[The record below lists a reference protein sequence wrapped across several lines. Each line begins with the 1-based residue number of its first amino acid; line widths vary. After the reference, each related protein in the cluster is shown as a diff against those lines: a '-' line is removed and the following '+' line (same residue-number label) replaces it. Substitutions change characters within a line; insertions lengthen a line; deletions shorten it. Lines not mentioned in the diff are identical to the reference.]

1 MAIKKFR
8 PNTPG
13 TRGLTLVDKKG
24 LWTGKPLKSL
34 TAGLSK
40 KGGRNNTGRIT
51 MRRKGGGHKAKYR
64 IIDFKRN
71 KSDIAG
77 TVERIEH
84 DPNRSSYI
92 ALIKYDDGE
101 MNYILAPK
109 DLKIGEKIIAG
120 ENTEIKIGNCMP
132 MSNIPV
138 GIDIHNIELKVGC
151 GAQLARS
158 AGSST
163 QIVGKSDGYVAI
175 KLPSGEQRKVRE
187 ECKATIGVLSNIDK
201 KNQKL
206 GKAGRKRWLGV
217 RPSVRGVAM
226 NPIDHPHG
234 GGEGKTSGG
243 RDPVTPWGKPTKGKK
258 TRNNKRTDK
267 FIIKRKTDKKA
278 RIEV

>member
-1 MAIKKFR
+1 MPLKKFR

-24 LWTGKPLKSL
+24 LWTGKPVKSL

-64 IIDFKRN
+64 IVDFKRN
-71 KSDIAG
+71 NTESA
-77 TVERIEH
+77 TVDRIEY

-92 ALIKYDDGE
+92 ALITYTDGTKS
-101 MNYILAPK
+101 YILAPK
-109 DLKIGEKIIAG
+109 DLKAGDQVISGEKK
-120 ENTEIKIGNCMP
+120 EIRIGNCMP
-132 MSNIPV
+132 MSDIPV
-138 GIDIHNIELKVGC
+138 GIDIHNIELKIGS

-158 AGSST
+158 AGTST

-187 ECKATIGVLSNIDK
+187 ECRATIGVLSNIDK

>member
-1 MAIKKFR
+1 MPLKKFR

-24 LWTGKPLKSL
+24 LWTGKPVKSL

-64 IIDFKRN
+64 IVDFKRN
-71 KSDIAG
+71 NTESA
-77 TVERIEH
+77 TVDRIEY

-92 ALIKYDDGE
+92 ALITYTDGTT
-101 MNYILAPK
+101 NYILAPK
-109 DLKIGEKIIAG
+109 DLKAGDQVISGEKK
-120 ENTEIKIGNCMP
+120 EIRIGNCMP
-132 MSNIPV
+132 MSDIPV
-138 GIDIHNIELKVGC
+138 GIDIHNIELKIGS

-187 ECKATIGVLSNIDK
+187 ECRATIGVLSNIDK

>member
-1 MAIKKFR
+1 MPLKKFK

-24 LWTGKPLKSL
+24 LWTGKPMKSL

-71 KSDIAG
+71 NTESA
-77 TVERIEH
+77 TVDRIEY

-92 ALIKYDDGE
+92 ALITYTDGTKS
-101 MNYILAPK
+101 YILAPK
-109 DLKIGEKIIAG
+109 DLKAGDQVISGEKK
-120 ENTEIKIGNCMP
+120 EIRIGNCMP
-132 MSNIPV
+132 MSDIPV
-138 GIDIHNIELKVGC
+138 GIDIHNIELKIGS

-187 ECKATIGVLSNIDK
+187 ECRATIGVLSNIDK

>member
-1 MAIKKFR
+1 MALKKFR

-92 ALIKYDDGE
+92 ALIKYDDGA

-109 DLKIGEKIIAG
+109 DLKIGDKIIAG
-120 ENTEIKIGNCMP
+120 ENIEIKVGNCMP

-138 GIDIHNIELKVGC
+138 GIDIHNIELKVGS

-175 KLPSGEQRKVRE
+175 KLPSGEQRKVRD

>member
-1 MAIKKFR
+1 MALKKFR

-92 ALIKYDDGE
+92 ALIKYDDGA

-109 DLKIGEKIIAG
+109 DLKIGDKIIAG
-120 ENTEIKIGNCMP
+120 ENTEIKVGNCMP

-138 GIDIHNIELKVGC
+138 GIDIHNIELKVGS

-163 QIVGKSDGYVAI
+163 QIVGKADGYVAI

-267 FIIKRKTDKKA
+267 YIIKRKTDKKA

>member
-1 MAIKKFR
+1 MALKTFKPYTKSSR
-8 PNTPG
+8 G
-13 TRGLTLVDKKG
+13 TILVDRSG
-24 LWTGKPLKSL
+24 LWKGKPFKSL
-34 TAGLSK
+34 VSPK
-40 KGGRNNTGRIT
+40 NSMKGRNNNGHIT
-51 MRRKGGGHKAKYR
+51 SINRAGGHKKMYR
-64 IIDFKRN
+64 HVDFYRRKFD
-71 KSDIAG
+71 SPA
-77 TVERIEH
+77 TVQRIEY

-92 ALIKYDDGE
+92 ALIKYDDGIQS
-101 MNYILAPK
+101 YILAPK
-109 DLKIGEKIIAG
+109 DIKVGDKVISGSKK
-120 ENTEIKIGNCMP
+120 EIRNGNCMP
-132 MSNIPV
+132 MSDIPV
-138 GIDIHNIELKVGC
+138 GIDIHNIELKSGS

-158 AGSST
+158 AGTST
-163 QIVGKSDGYVAI
+163 QIVGKSNGYVAI
-175 KLPSGEQRKVRE
+175 KLPSGEQRKIRE
-187 ECKATIGVLSNIDK
+187 ECRATIGVLSNIDK

-206 GKAGRKRWLGV
+206 GKAGRNRWLGI

>member
-1 MAIKKFR
+1 MPLKKFR

-24 LWTGKPLKSL
+24 LWTGKPVKSL

-64 IIDFKRN
+64 IVDFKRN
-71 KSDIAG
+71 NTESA
-77 TVERIEH
+77 TVDRIEY

-92 ALIKYDDGE
+92 ALITYTDGTKS
-101 MNYILAPK
+101 YILAPK
-109 DLKIGEKIIAG
+109 DLKAGDQVISGEKK
-120 ENTEIKIGNCMP
+120 EIRIGNCMP
-132 MSNIPV
+132 MSDIPV
-138 GIDIHNIELKVGC
+138 GIDIHNIELKIGS

-158 AGSST
+158 AGSSS

-187 ECKATIGVLSNIDK
+187 ECRATIGVLSNIDK

>member
-1 MAIKKFR
+1 MALKKFR

-71 KSDIAG
+71 KLDIAG

-92 ALIKYDDGE
+92 ALIKYDDGA

-109 DLKIGEKIIAG
+109 DLKIGDKIIAG
-120 ENTEIKIGNCMP
+120 ENIEIKVGNCMP

-138 GIDIHNIELKVGC
+138 GIDIHNIELKVGS

-163 QIVGKSDGYVAI
+163 QIVGKADGYVAI

>member
-1 MAIKKFR
+1 MPLKKFK

-24 LWTGKPLKSL
+24 LWTGKPVKSL

-71 KSDIAG
+71 NTETA
-77 TVERIEH
+77 TVDRIEY

-92 ALIKYDDGE
+92 ALITYTDGSK
-101 MNYILAPK
+101 NYILAPK
-109 DLKIGEKIIAG
+109 DLKTGDQVISGEKK
-120 ENTEIKIGNCMP
+120 EIRIGNCMP
-132 MSNIPV
+132 MSDIPV
-138 GIDIHNIELKVGC
+138 GIDIHNIELKIGS

-187 ECKATIGVLSNIDK
+187 ECRATIGVLSNIDK

>member
-1 MAIKKFR
+1 MPLKKFR

-24 LWTGKPLKSL
+24 LWTGKPVKSL

-71 KSDIAG
+71 NTESA
-77 TVERIEH
+77 TVDRIEY

-92 ALIKYDDGE
+92 ALITYTDGTKS
-101 MNYILAPK
+101 YILAPK
-109 DLKIGEKIIAG
+109 DLKAGDQIISGEKK
-120 ENTEIKIGNCMP
+120 EIRIGNCMP
-132 MSNIPV
+132 MSDIPV
-138 GIDIHNIELKVGC
+138 GIDIHNIELKIGS

-187 ECKATIGVLSNIDK
+187 ECRATIGVLSNIDK

>member
-1 MAIKKFR
+1 MPLKKFR

-24 LWTGKPLKSL
+24 LWTGKPVKSL

-71 KSDIAG
+71 NTEIA
-77 TVERIEH
+77 TVDRIEY
-84 DPNRSSYI
+84 DPNRSCYI
-92 ALIKYDDGE
+92 ALITYTDRTKS
-101 MNYILAPK
+101 YILAPK
-109 DLKIGEKIIAG
+109 DLKAGDQVISGEKK
-120 ENTEIKIGNCMP
+120 EIRIGNCMP
-132 MSNIPV
+132 MSDIPV
-138 GIDIHNIELKVGC
+138 GIDIHNIELKIGS

-158 AGSST
+158 AGAST

-187 ECKATIGVLSNIDK
+187 ECRATIGVLSNIDK

>member
-1 MAIKKFR
+1 MPLKKFR

-24 LWTGKPLKSL
+24 LWTGKPVKSL

-64 IIDFKRN
+64 IVDFKRN
-71 KSDIAG
+71 NTESA
-77 TVERIEH
+77 TVDRIEY

-92 ALIKYDDGE
+92 ALIIYTDGTKS
-101 MNYILAPK
+101 YILAPK
-109 DLKIGEKIIAG
+109 DLKAGDQVISGEKK
-120 ENTEIKIGNCMP
+120 EIRIGNCMP
-132 MSNIPV
+132 MSDIPV
-138 GIDIHNIELKVGC
+138 GIDIHNIELKIGS

-187 ECKATIGVLSNIDK
+187 ECRATIGVLSNIDK

>member
-1 MAIKKFR
+1 MPLKKFR

-24 LWTGKPLKSL
+24 LWTGKPMKSL

-71 KSDIAG
+71 NTESA
-77 TVERIEH
+77 TVDRIEY

-92 ALIKYDDGE
+92 ALITYTDGTKS
-101 MNYILAPK
+101 YILAPK
-109 DLKIGEKIIAG
+109 DLKAGDQVISGEKK
-120 ENTEIKIGNCMP
+120 EIRIGNCMP
-132 MSNIPV
+132 MSDIPV
-138 GIDIHNIELKVGC
+138 GIDIHNIELKIGS

-187 ECKATIGVLSNIDK
+187 ECRATIGVLSNIDK

>member
-1 MAIKKFR
+1 MALKKFR

-109 DLKIGEKIIAG
+109 DLKIGDKIIAG
-120 ENTEIKIGNCMP
+120 ENTEIKVGNCMP

-243 RDPVTPWGKPTKGKK
+243 RDPVTPWGKPAKGKK

>member
-1 MAIKKFR
+1 MALKKFR

>member
-1 MAIKKFR
+1 MALKKFR

-138 GIDIHNIELKVGC
+138 GIDIHNIELKEGC

>member
-1 MAIKKFR
+1 MPLKKFR

-24 LWTGKPLKSL
+24 LWTGKPVKSL

-71 KSDIAG
+71 NTESA
-77 TVERIEH
+77 TVDRIEY

-92 ALIKYDDGE
+92 ALISYTDGTKS
-101 MNYILAPK
+101 YILAPK
-109 DLKIGEKIIAG
+109 DLKAGDQVISGEKK
-120 ENTEIKIGNCMP
+120 EIRIGNCMP
-132 MSNIPV
+132 MSDIPV
-138 GIDIHNIELKVGC
+138 GIDIHNIELKIGS

-187 ECKATIGVLSNIDK
+187 ECRATIGVLSNIDK

>member
-1 MAIKKFR
+1 MPLKKFR

-24 LWTGKPLKSL
+24 LWTGKPVKSL

-64 IIDFKRN
+64 IVDFKRN
-71 KSDIAG
+71 NKESA
-77 TVERIEH
+77 TVDRIEY

-92 ALIKYDDGE
+92 ALITYTDGTKS
-101 MNYILAPK
+101 YILAPK
-109 DLKIGEKIIAG
+109 DLKAGDQIISGEKK
-120 ENTEIKIGNCMP
+120 EIRIGNCMP
-132 MSNIPV
+132 MSDIPV
-138 GIDIHNIELKVGC
+138 GIDIHNIELKIGS

-187 ECKATIGVLSNIDK
+187 ECRATIGVLSNIDK

>member
-1 MAIKKFR
+1 MPLKKFK

-24 LWTGKPLKSL
+24 LWTGKPVKSL

-71 KSDIAG
+71 NTESANVD
-77 TVERIEH
+77 RIEY

-92 ALIKYDDGE
+92 ALITYSDGTKS
-101 MNYILAPK
+101 YILAPK
-109 DLKIGEKIIAG
+109 DLKAGDQVISGEKK
-120 ENTEIKIGNCMP
+120 EIRIGNCMP
-132 MSNIPV
+132 MSDIPV
-138 GIDIHNIELKVGC
+138 GIDIHNIELKIGS

-163 QIVGKSDGYVAI
+163 QIVGKSNGYVAI

-187 ECKATIGVLSNIDK
+187 ECRATIGVLSNIDK

>member
-1 MAIKKFR
+1 MALKQYK
-8 PNTPG
+8 PNTSSQ
-13 TRGLTLVDKKG
+13 RGLVLVDRTG
-24 LWTGKPLKSL
+24 LHKGKPMKKLTVGLTKS
-34 TAGLSK
+34 
-40 KGGRNNTGRIT
+40 GGRNNFGHLTS
-51 MRRKGGGHKAKYR
+51 RRKGGGHKSKYR

-71 KSDIAG
+71 KIDVSA
-77 TVERIEH
+77 TVERIEY

-92 ALIKYDDGE
+92 ALIKYDDGIQS
-101 MNYILAPK
+101 YILAPK
-109 DLKIGEKIIAG
+109 DIKVGDKVISGSKK
-120 ENTEIKIGNCMP
+120 EIRNGNCMP
-132 MSNIPV
+132 MSDIPV
-138 GIDIHNIELKVGC
+138 GIDIHNIELKPGS

-158 AGSST
+158 AGTST
-163 QIVGKSDGYVAI
+163 QIVGKSNGYVAI
-175 KLPSGEQRKVRE
+175 KLPSGEQRKIRE
-187 ECKATIGVLSNIDK
+187 ECRATIGVLSNIDK

-206 GKAGRKRWLGV
+206 GKAGRNRWLGI

>member
-1 MAIKKFR
+1 
-8 PNTPG
+8 
-13 TRGLTLVDKKG
+13 
-24 LWTGKPLKSL
+24 
-34 TAGLSK
+34 
-40 KGGRNNTGRIT
+40 
-51 MRRKGGGHKAKYR
+51 MRRKGGGHKSKYR

-71 KSDIAG
+71 KIDVSA
-77 TVERIEH
+77 TVQRIEY

-92 ALIKYDDGE
+92 ALIKYDDGIQS
-101 MNYILAPK
+101 YILAPK
-109 DLKIGEKIIAG
+109 DIKVGDKVISGSKK
-120 ENTEIKIGNCMP
+120 EIRNGNCMP
-132 MSNIPV
+132 MSDIPV
-138 GIDIHNIELKVGC
+138 GIDIHNIELKSGS

-158 AGSST
+158 AGTST
-163 QIVGKSDGYVAI
+163 QIVGKSNGYVAI
-175 KLPSGEQRKVRE
+175 KLPSGEQRKIRE
-187 ECKATIGVLSNIDK
+187 ECRATIGVLSNIDK

-206 GKAGRKRWLGV
+206 GKAGRNRWLGI

>member
-1 MAIKKFR
+1 MPLKKFR

-24 LWTGKPLKSL
+24 LWTGKPVKSL

-71 KSDIAG
+71 NTESA
-77 TVERIEH
+77 TVDRIEY

-92 ALIKYDDGE
+92 ALITYTDGTKS
-101 MNYILAPK
+101 YILAPM
-109 DLKIGEKIIAG
+109 DLKAGDQVISGEKK
-120 ENTEIKIGNCMP
+120 EIRIGNCMP
-132 MSNIPV
+132 MSDIPV
-138 GIDIHNIELKVGC
+138 GIDIHNIELKIGS

-187 ECKATIGVLSNIDK
+187 ECRATIGVLSNIDK

>member
-1 MAIKKFR
+1 MPLKKFR

-24 LWTGKPLKSL
+24 LWTGKPVKSL
-34 TAGLSK
+34 TAGISK

-51 MRRKGGGHKAKYR
+51 MRRKGGGHKVKYR

-71 KSDIAG
+71 NTESA
-77 TVERIEH
+77 TVDRIEY

-92 ALIKYDDGE
+92 ALITYTDGTKS
-101 MNYILAPK
+101 YILAPK
-109 DLKIGEKIIAG
+109 DLKAGDQVISGEKK
-120 ENTEIKIGNCMP
+120 EIRIGNCMP
-132 MSNIPV
+132 MSDIPV
-138 GIDIHNIELKVGC
+138 GIDIHNIELKIGS

-187 ECKATIGVLSNIDK
+187 ECRATIGVLSNIDK

>member
-1 MAIKKFR
+1 MPLKKFR

-24 LWTGKPLKSL
+24 LWTGKPVKSL

-71 KSDIAG
+71 NTESA
-77 TVERIEH
+77 TVDRIEY

-92 ALIKYDDGE
+92 ALITYTDGTKS
-101 MNYILAPK
+101 YILAPK
-109 DLKIGEKIIAG
+109 DLKAGDQVISGEKK
-120 ENTEIKIGNCMP
+120 EIRIGNCMP
-132 MSNIPV
+132 MSDIPV
-138 GIDIHNIELKVGC
+138 GIDIHNIELKIGS

-158 AGSST
+158 AGAST

-187 ECKATIGVLSNIDK
+187 ECRATIGVLSNIDK

>member
-1 MAIKKFR
+1 MPLKKFR

-24 LWTGKPLKSL
+24 LWTGKPVKSL

-71 KSDIAG
+71 NTEIA
-77 TVERIEH
+77 TVDRIEY

-92 ALIKYDDGE
+92 ALITYTDGTKS
-101 MNYILAPK
+101 YILAPK
-109 DLKIGEKIIAG
+109 DLKAGDQVISGEKK
-120 ENTEIKIGNCMP
+120 EIRVGNCMP
-132 MSNIPV
+132 MSDIPV
-138 GIDIHNIELKVGC
+138 GIDIHNIELKIGS

-187 ECKATIGVLSNIDK
+187 ECRATIGVLSNIDK

>member
-1 MAIKKFR
+1 MPLKKFR

-24 LWTGKPLKSL
+24 LWTGKPVKSL

-64 IIDFKRN
+64 IVDFKRN
-71 KSDIAG
+71 NTESA
-77 TVERIEH
+77 TVDRIEY

-92 ALIKYDDGE
+92 ALITYTDGTKS
-101 MNYILAPK
+101 YILAPK
-109 DLKIGEKIIAG
+109 DLKAGDHVISGEKK
-120 ENTEIKIGNCMP
+120 EIRIGNCMP
-132 MSNIPV
+132 MSDIPV
-138 GIDIHNIELKVGC
+138 GIDIHNIELKIGS

-187 ECKATIGVLSNIDK
+187 ECRATIGVLSNIDK

>member
-1 MAIKKFR
+1 MPLKKFR

-24 LWTGKPLKSL
+24 LWTGKPVKSL

-64 IIDFKRN
+64 IVDFKRN
-71 KSDIAG
+71 NTESA
-77 TVERIEH
+77 TVDRIEY

-92 ALIKYDDGE
+92 ALITYTDGTKS
-101 MNYILAPK
+101 YILAPK
-109 DLKIGEKIIAG
+109 DLKAGDQVISGEKK
-120 ENTEIKIGNCMP
+120 EIRIGNCMP
-132 MSNIPV
+132 MSDIPV
-138 GIDIHNIELKVGC
+138 GIDIHNIELKIGS

-187 ECKATIGVLSNIDK
+187 ECRATIGVLSNIDK

-278 RIEV
+278 RVEV

>member
-1 MAIKKFR
+1 MPLKKFR

-24 LWTGKPLKSL
+24 LWTGKPVKSL

-71 KSDIAG
+71 NTESA
-77 TVERIEH
+77 TVDRIEY

-92 ALIKYDDGE
+92 ALITYTDGTKS
-101 MNYILAPK
+101 YILAPK
-109 DLKIGEKIIAG
+109 DLKAGDQVISGEKK
-120 ENTEIKIGNCMP
+120 EIRIGNCMP
-132 MSNIPV
+132 MSDIPV
-138 GIDIHNIELKVGC
+138 GIDIHNIELKIGS

-163 QIVGKSDGYVAI
+163 QIVGKSNGYVAI

-187 ECKATIGVLSNIDK
+187 ECRATIGVLSNIDK

>member
-1 MAIKKFR
+1 MPLKKFR

-24 LWTGKPLKSL
+24 LWTGKPVKSL

-71 KSDIAG
+71 NTEIA
-77 TVERIEH
+77 TVDRIEY

-92 ALIKYDDGE
+92 ALITYTDGTKS
-101 MNYILAPK
+101 YILAPK
-109 DLKIGEKIIAG
+109 DLKAGDQVISGEKK
-120 ENTEIKIGNCMP
+120 EIRIGNCMP
-132 MSNIPV
+132 MSDIPV
-138 GIDIHNIELKVGC
+138 GIDIHNIELKIGS

-187 ECKATIGVLSNIDK
+187 ECRATIGVLSNIDK

-226 NPIDHPHG
+226 NPIDHPNG

>member
-1 MAIKKFR
+1 MALKKFR

-24 LWTGKPLKSL
+24 LWNGKPVKSL
-34 TAGLSK
+34 TTGISK

-51 MRRKGGGHKAKYR
+51 MRRKGGGHKSKYR

-71 KSDIAG
+71 KIDVSA
-77 TVERIEH
+77 TVERIEY

-92 ALIKYDDGE
+92 ALIKYDDGIQS
-101 MNYILAPK
+101 YILAPK
-109 DLKIGEKIIAG
+109 DIKVGDKVISGSKK
-120 ENTEIKIGNCMP
+120 EIRDGNCMP
-132 MSNIPV
+132 MSDIPV
-138 GIDIHNIELKVGC
+138 GIDIHNIELKSGS

-158 AGSST
+158 AGTST
-163 QIVGKSDGYVAI
+163 QIVGKSNGYVAI
-175 KLPSGEQRKVRE
+175 KLPSGEQRKIRE
-187 ECKATIGVLSNIDK
+187 ECRATIGGLS
-201 KNQKL
+201 
-206 GKAGRKRWLGV
+206 

>member
-1 MAIKKFR
+1 MPLKKFR

-24 LWTGKPLKSL
+24 LWTGKPVKSL

-71 KSDIAG
+71 NTESA
-77 TVERIEH
+77 TVERIEY

-92 ALIKYDDGE
+92 ALITYTDGTKS
-101 MNYILAPK
+101 YILAPK
-109 DLKIGEKIIAG
+109 DLKAGDQVISGEKK
-120 ENTEIKIGNCMP
+120 EIRIGNCMP
-132 MSNIPV
+132 MSDIPV
-138 GIDIHNIELKVGC
+138 GIDIHNIELKIGS

-187 ECKATIGVLSNIDK
+187 ECRATIGVLSNIDK

>member
-1 MAIKKFR
+1 MPLKKFR

-24 LWTGKPLKSL
+24 LWTGKPVKSL

-71 KSDIAG
+71 NTESA
-77 TVERIEH
+77 TVDRIEY

-92 ALIKYDDGE
+92 ALITYTDGTKS
-101 MNYILAPK
+101 YILAPK
-109 DLKIGEKIIAG
+109 DLKAGDQVISGEKK
-120 ENTEIKIGNCMP
+120 EIRIGNCMP
-132 MSNIPV
+132 MSDIPV
-138 GIDIHNIELKVGC
+138 GIDIHNIELKIGN

-187 ECKATIGVLSNIDK
+187 ECRATIGVLSNIDK

>member
-1 MAIKKFR
+1 MPLKKFR

-24 LWTGKPLKSL
+24 LWTGKPVKSL

-64 IIDFKRN
+64 IVDFKRN
-71 KSDIAG
+71 NTESA
-77 TVERIEH
+77 TVDRIEY

-92 ALIKYDDGE
+92 ALITYTDGTKS
-101 MNYILAPK
+101 YILAPK
-109 DLKIGEKIIAG
+109 DLKAGDQVISGEKK
-120 ENTEIKIGNCMP
+120 EIRIGNCMP
-132 MSNIPV
+132 MSDIPV
-138 GIDIHNIELKVGC
+138 GIDIHNIELKIGS

-163 QIVGKSDGYVAI
+163 QIVGKSDGYVAL

-187 ECKATIGVLSNIDK
+187 ECRATIGVLSNIDK